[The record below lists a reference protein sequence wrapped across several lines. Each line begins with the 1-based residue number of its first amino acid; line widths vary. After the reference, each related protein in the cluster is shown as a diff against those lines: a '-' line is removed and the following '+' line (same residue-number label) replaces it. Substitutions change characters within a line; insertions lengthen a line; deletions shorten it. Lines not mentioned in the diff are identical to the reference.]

1 MSSVAARLQKLGITL
16 PAPVAAVAN
25 YVPYVLQ
32 GDILVISGQLPI
44 ENGEKKF
51 FGRLGENVSL
61 EDGKKAARICAVNL
75 IAQSLSG
82 GLRAAEAG
90 SAKAGGSDAM
100 STPVADPAIAQIMA
114 DQSTSDWLKTA
125 LRAALERDP
134 VDALNDT
141 LALAGV
147 LEERLR
153 QVMGL
158 HDPV

>member
-1 MSSVAARLQKLGITL
+1 
-16 PAPVAAVAN
+16 
-25 YVPYVLQ
+25 
-32 GDILVISGQLPI
+32 
-44 ENGEKKF
+44 
-51 FGRLGENVSL
+51 
-61 EDGKKAARICAVNL
+61 
-75 IAQSLSG
+75 
-82 GLRAAEAG
+82 
-90 SAKAGGSDAM
+90 M